1 MELAGLS
8 MRVRLRVDRR
18 SNARMRFRPWIVT
31 CCIVLRSRLRAAWSR
46 PRARDGRRIF
56 RAFASFAGRGTAAPC
71 RPVQGTP
78 VVFALQKDGS
88 LRVSVPLRYSFDHGR
103 HAVKPPLGAVL
114 ERVAKSQRGEPTRLS
129 VIAPADP
136 GAKGLLLATERASS
150 ARDYMVARGVPAT
163 RFSISAAGAGDVV
176 IVVAEAEH

>member
-1 MELAGLS
+1 
-8 MRVRLRVDRR
+8 
-18 SNARMRFRPWIVT
+18 MRFRPWIVT
-31 CCIVLRSRLRAAWSR
+31 CCIVLLSACAQRGPGPEHGPGGESASAPSHPSLAEEQRRLA
-46 PRARDGRRIF
+46 DLF
-56 RAFASFAGRGTAAPC
+56 K
-71 RPVQGTP
+71 GTP

-88 LRVSVPLRYSFDHGR
+88 LRVSVPLRYSFDRGR

-114 ERVAKSQRGEPTRLS
+114 ERVAKSQRAEPTRLS

>member
-1 MELAGLS
+1 
-8 MRVRLRVDRR
+8 
-18 SNARMRFRPWIVT
+18 MRFRPWIVT
-31 CCIVLRSRLRAAWSR
+31 CCIVLLSACAQRGPGPERGSGGEAPSHPSLAEEQRRLA
-46 PRARDGRRIF
+46 DLF
-56 RAFASFAGRGTAAPC
+56 K
-71 RPVQGTP
+71 GTP

-114 ERVAKSQRGEPTRLS
+114 ERVAKSQRAEPTRLS
-129 VIAPADP
+129 VIAPTDT
-136 GAKGLLLATERASS
+136 GTKGLLLATERASS

>member
-1 MELAGLS
+1 MP
-8 MRVRLRVDRR
+8 
-18 SNARMRFRPWIVT
+18 FRPWIVASV
-31 CCIVLRSRLRAAWSR
+31 IVLSACAQRGPGLEHGSGGESASASSHPSLADEQRRLA
-46 PRARDGRRIF
+46 DLF
-56 RAFASFAGRGTAAPC
+56 K
-71 RPVQGTP
+71 GTP

-129 VIAPADP
+129 VIAPTDP
-136 GAKGLLLATERASS
+136 GEKGLLLATERASS

-163 RFSISAAGAGDVV
+163 RFSLAAAGSGDVV
-176 IVVAEAEH
+176 IVVAEAAH